1 MAKNK
6 IYLGINSVTN
16 PLELC
21 LVDAGGEVIDSVSW
35 ESLQNESET
44 LLKNINQLLSLN
56 EFTSDDLVGVVVV
69 SGPGSFV
76 ALRLGVVIANAF
88 AQNVEGVR
96 LFAINSFEFL
106 SFESKIE
113 EVERVILFAGGQ
125 EVYVYNP
132 LNKEFSIEAVGSEL
146 EAKLKGMSLIV
157 EAKNFEVS
165 KDVNVVQKK
174 KLEYVVS
181 SLIKSGRIED
191 YLVENLPLA
200 PNYVKE
206 PSITI
211 NTPK

>member
-1 MAKNK
+1 MGKNK

-21 LVDAGGEVIDSVSW
+21 LVDRGGEVIDSVSW

-44 LLKNINQLLSLN
+44 LLKNINQLLSQN
-56 EFTSDDLVGVVVV
+56 EFTSDDLAGVVVI

-88 AQNVEGVR
+88 AQNIEGVK
-96 LFAINSFEFL
+96 LYAINSFEFL
-106 SFESKIE
+106 SFEL
-113 EVERVILFAGGQ
+113 EVDRVILFAGGK

-132 LNKEFSIEAVGSEL
+132 LDKAFGIEVVDSEL
-146 EAKLKGMSLIV
+146 EAKTMGMRLVV

-165 KDVNVVQKK
+165 NDVNVVQKQ

-181 SLIKSGRIED
+181 SLIKSGRIND
-191 YLVENLPLA
+191 YLVDNLPLA

-211 NTPK
+211 NPPK